1 MWRLSNIFIET
12 PFFAVDHDDKV
23 TGNEV
28 ENDEILIFK
37 IACFLSN
44 AVHVDQT
51 MKYFEFHSV

>member
-1 MWRLSNIFIET
+1 MWRLSNIFIEN
-12 PFFAVDHDDKV
+12 PFIAVDHDV